1 MTFRRILIAVDGT
14 DSSSRG
20 VRAGAALAARFGA
33 EIVVVTAVDVPHQI
47 VKAAGMGRGGLEEYV
62 ERMGRDS
69 LRCAVDILAEYK
81 VGAAIKILV
90 GPAAETIVAEAA
102 RPGTDLVV
110 MGRRGRTEPK
120 DLVLGSVSD
129 RVARNVTIPILLIP

>member
-14 DSSSRG
+14 DGSSRG
-20 VRAGAALAARFGA
+20 VRAGVALAARFDA
-33 EIVVVTAVDVPHQI
+33 EVVVVTAVDLPQQI

-62 ERMGRDS
+62 ERMGRES
-69 LRCAVDILAEYK
+69 LRCAADVLAEYK
-81 VGAAIKILV
+81 VGAVMKILV

-102 RPGTDLVV
+102 LPGTDLVV
-110 MGRRGRTEPK
+110 MGRWGRTEPK

-129 RVARNVTIPILLIP
+129 RVARNIAIPILLVP